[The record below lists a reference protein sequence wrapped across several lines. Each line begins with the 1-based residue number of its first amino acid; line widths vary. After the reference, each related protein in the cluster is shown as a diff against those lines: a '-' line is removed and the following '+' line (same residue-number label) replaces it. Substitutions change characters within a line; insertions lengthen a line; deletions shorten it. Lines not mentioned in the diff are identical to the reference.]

1 MNSSTIYDYAII
13 GFGAAGANVAMQMAA
28 DAFFASKSILIIDE
42 NLSQPIAKKWSFWS
56 TAQETTFPIIKKWSK
71 ANFIS
76 SEINKE
82 IDLENYN
89 YSTVDANEFRAFA
102 LNQVKQHKNTRVE
115 ELKVLTI
122 NERPHTVEIS
132 TNNEKFTAA
141 HVFDSRVAEEFNHY
155 TDGIKLLQHFK
166 GIIIETESPTFD
178 AQAFTMMD
186 FRKPH
191 EDTCSFMYVLPFS
204 ATKALFE
211 FTFFSHDTVAEQ
223 VYDDAM
229 TAYLSEHFP
238 AKKFTI
244 VETEQGV
251 IPMTDYPFHKHN
263 TNCITKIGTAG
274 GWVKPSTGYSFNN
287 SQKYAKEIV
296 NRIKN
301 GDRLAK
307 KVGTTE
313 GAIYDTVFLEVL
325 NHSNAFGPELFTQ
338 MYTRNNITTI
348 FRFLDEET
356 SFWEELKVMASFNP
370 IPFLLSIARLLKRYI
385 FGYPKT
391 S

>member
-1 MNSSTIYDYAII
+1 MNSSITYDYAII
-13 GFGAAGANVAMQMAA
+13 GFGAAGANLAMEMAR

-42 NLSQPIAKKWSFWS
+42 NLSRPIAKKWSFWS
-56 TAQETTFPIIKKWSK
+56 TAQETTFPIIKTWRK

-76 SEINKE
+76 TEVNKE
-82 IDLENYN
+82 IDLENYH
-89 YSTVDANEFRAFA
+89 YRTVDANEFRTFA
-102 LNQVKQHKNTRVE
+102 LNQVKQHKNTRVNACE
-115 ELKVLTI
+115 VLHV
-122 NERPHTVEIS
+122 NERPHAIEIS

-166 GIIIETESPTFD
+166 GIIIETETPTFD
-178 AQAFTMMD
+178 ADAFTMMD

-191 EDTCSFMYVLPFS
+191 EDTCSFMYVLPFTES
-204 ATKALFE
+204 KALFE
-211 FTFFSHDTVAEQ
+211 FTFFSHALVADQ
-223 VYDDAM
+223 VYDDAIS
-229 TAYLSEHFP
+229 AYLNKHFP
-238 AKKFTI
+238 ATKFTI

-251 IPMTDYPFHKHN
+251 IPMTDYRFHQHN
-263 TNCITKIGTAG
+263 TNRITKIGTAG

-301 GDRLAK
+301 GERLSK

-313 GAIYDTVFLEVL
+313 GVIYDTVFLEVL
-325 NHSNAFGPELFTQ
+325 NHTNAFGPTLFTQ
-338 MYTRNNITTI
+338 MYTRNHITTI

-356 SFWEELKVMASFNP
+356 TFWEELKIMASFDP
-370 IPFLLSIARLLKRYI
+370 TPFLKSILRLVKRYV
-385 FGYPKT
+385 FGYPK
-391 S
+391 SR